1 MSTRLITI
9 FGGSGFIGQHLV
21 GRLAAEGHQIRLAV
35 RDTEKAATL
44 VTQGN
49 VGQIVGVQANIRNQ
63 ASVERAVAGADVVIN
78 LVGLLYEAGAQSFNA
93 VHEEGAACVAAA
105 AKAAGV
111 SEFVHMSALGADA
124 ASPSKY
130 ARTKA
135 EGEAAVLAAFEGATI
150 IRPSVVFGAGDNF
163 SNKFAA
169 LGAISPAIPL
179 LDGGKNQ
186 MQPVAIE
193 DLADAIAKIVLN
205 PEYQGKV
212 WEFGGPDALAL
223 SSIIEIIGKV
233 SKRSPIILPLPAQM
247 MTMMGFF
254 MGLIPGRPM
263 LTTDQ
268 VKLLASDNVVSGDH
282 SGFADLGIQPVPFS
296 STSLRHLTRFQKGGG
311 YTQLHA

>member
-35 RDTEKAATL
+35 RDTEKAAIL

-93 VHEEGAACVAAA
+93 VHEDGAAGVAAA
-105 AKAAGV
+105 AKAAGA

-124 ASPSKY
+124 ASASKY

-205 PEYQGKV
+205 PEYQGKI

-247 MTMMGFF
+247 MTAMGFF

-282 SGFADLGIQPVPFS
+282 SGFAELGIQPVPFS
-296 STSLRHLTRFQKGGG
+296 STTLRHLTRFQKGGG